1 MVDDK
6 RVKTVMNIIDK
17 MLHDTSKPWTNF
29 FGRMETRTGVP
40 RLKVLI
46 GLLLATSVILFVFG
60 DTAMVLSNAIGLI
73 YPAQATF
80 SLVFSPPR
88 WKSYAS
94 AAAAAEAKNKK
105 FTYWLIFSALLI
117 VEQVCGF
124 VLFLFPWYIPFRTV
138 FLMWCSAPIR
148 NNGAGYIFKNV
159 IYKNLESTQRKP
171 FVNSSGDK
179 NLMQNRHPNGP
190 PCRPPQ
196 RSPQSPHSTS
206 MRSALRK

>member
-6 RVKTVMNIIDK
+6 QVKTVMTIIDK

-29 FGRMETRTGVP
+29 FGKMETRTGVS
-40 RLKVLI
+40 RFKILI
-46 GLLLATSVILFVFG
+46 GLLLATSVTLFVFG
-60 DTAMVLSNAIGLI
+60 AKAMVLSNAIGLI
-73 YPAQATF
+73 YPAQATV

-88 WKSYAS
+88 WKNYAS

-105 FTYWLIFSALLI
+105 FTYWLIFSAVLI

-124 VLFLFPWYIPFRTV
+124 VLFLFPWYMPFRTV

-159 IYKNLESTQRKP
+159 IYKNLE
-171 FVNSSGDK
+171 VNK
-179 NLMQNRHPNGP
+179 KLVTYKFKLLLPKIIMVFLLFEL
-190 PCRPPQ
+190 C
-196 RSPQSPHSTS
+196 
-206 MRSALRK
+206 

>member
-6 RVKTVMNIIDK
+6 QVKTVMNIIDK

-29 FGRMETRTGVP
+29 FGRMEIRTGVP

-60 DTAMVLSNAIGLI
+60 ATAMVLSNAIGLI
-73 YPAQATF
+73 YPAQATV

-88 WKSYAS
+88 WKNYAS

-105 FTYWLIFSALLI
+105 FTYWLMFSALLI
-117 VEQVCGF
+117 VEQVFGF
-124 VLFLFPWYIPFRTV
+124 VLFLFPWYMPFRTV

-159 IYKNLESTQRKP
+159 IYKNLESTRRKP
-171 FVNSSGDK
+171 FVNSSGGK
-179 NLMQNRHPNGP
+179 NLMQDRHPNGP

-196 RSPQSPHSTS
+196 RSPQSPQSTS